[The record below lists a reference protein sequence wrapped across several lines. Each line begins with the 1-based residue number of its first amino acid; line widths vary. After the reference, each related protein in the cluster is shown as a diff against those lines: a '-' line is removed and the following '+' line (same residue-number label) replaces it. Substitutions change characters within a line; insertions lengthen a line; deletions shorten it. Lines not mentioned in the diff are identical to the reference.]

1 MNAKKGL
8 AFSVSE
14 NQIREDFI
22 NYLLKEKEIPPD
34 ACISAQIVKIKKHYQ
49 LLSKCEG
56 QYTAHWSAKC
66 TWEHTEKYT
75 YTDTEIVFVD
85 DYGIERP
92 YRQDGWT
99 PVPKQVTKT
108 DTK

>member
-49 LLSKCEG
+49 LSSKCEG
-56 QYTAHWSAKC
+56 QYTTHWSAK
-66 TWEHTEKYT
+66 
-75 YTDTEIVFVD
+75 
-85 DYGIERP
+85 
-92 YRQDGWT
+92 
-99 PVPKQVTKT
+99 
-108 DTK
+108 

>member
-34 ACISAQIVKIKKHYQ
+34 ACISAQIVKTSI
-49 LLSKCEG
+49 S
-56 QYTAHWSAKC
+56 
-66 TWEHTEKYT
+66 
-75 YTDTEIVFVD
+75 
-85 DYGIERP
+85 
-92 YRQDGWT
+92 
-99 PVPKQVTKT
+99 
-108 DTK
+108 